1 VATPFPCLYPCLVLA
16 LLPGAALAAANPAE
30 AFGTLPQISE
40 VALSPDGKLL
50 AWQDESSAKP
60 QVVIFD
66 VGARHNK
73 RTMRMDA
80 DAKLR
85 GLVWADSATLL
96 MTVSFTLQGSRGP
109 AEAYRHEYFRTVAVD
124 VNDGQRHELLMEGGS
139 RPLVTGAELIS
150 WHVSKPGT
158 VIMSTYDY
166 SARFSRDTGTRIG
179 AKPEESGWTW
189 NLYSVDTRSGKGTL
203 EEAGTHFVNQW
214 VVDGNGA
221 AIARSEWRQEGE
233 IFGLYRKD
241 GAAWREI
248 LHREHQGYTWVYGIS
263 ADGKTVVT
271 VGAGDDG
278 RTRLWSAPLDGSAP
292 KDIFPDATEDVDAIW
307 FDRFTGTPVGVRL
320 GGVQEQLRWFDADAE
335 RRYHTVA
342 KAFPGRDV
350 DLYGHS
356 ESNTRVLAQVQGP
369 SSPPVYYLVDFTT
382 HRADIVGE
390 AYPALTDVALGEVRV
405 ATYKARDGTTIPA
418 YLTLPPGAK
427 EKILPLIVLP
437 HGGPGARDHLLFD
450 WWAQFLAVRGYAVLQ
465 PQFRGSAGFGAAFER
480 AGYKQWG
487 GLMQDDVTDGV
498 QALIAQGVADPRRV
512 CIVGAS
518 YGGYAAL
525 AGAAFTPELYACAA
539 SINGVSNLPEMLSY
553 LKDHSGPNSGAVTAW
568 RDHIGSSFDRQ
579 VIEKSPV
586 HAAARVRAPVL
597 LLHSAQDTVVPPS
610 QSEQMANA
618 LKKAGARVTL
628 VRLEGDDHWLSRSST
643 RVQMLRELDTFLNAN
658 LH

>member
-1 VATPFPCLYPCLVLA
+1 VATPSHYLGLMLA
-16 LLPGAALAAANPAE
+16 LVPSAALPASIPAE
-30 AFGTLPQISE
+30 AFGTLPQVSKL
-40 VALSPDGKLL
+40 ALSPDGNLL
-50 AWQDESSAKP
+50 AWQEESGAQP

-66 VGARHNK
+66 VGARQNK
-73 RTMRMDA
+73 RTVRLDA

-85 GLVWADSATLL
+85 GLAWADGSTLL
-96 MTVSFTLQGSRGP
+96 MTVSFTLQGARGP
-109 AEAYRHEYFRTVAVD
+109 AEAYRHEFFRTVAVD
-124 VNDGQRHELLMEGGS
+124 VNDGQKHELLMEGGS

-150 WHVSKPGT
+150 WHASRPGT
-158 VIMSTYDY
+158 VIMSTSDY
-166 SARFSRDTGTRIG
+166 SARFSRDTRIG
-179 AKPEESGWTW
+179 AKPEESGWTR

-203 EEAGTHFVNQW
+203 TEGGTHFVNQW

-221 AIARSEWRQEGE
+221 AVARSEWRQEGE

-241 GAAWREI
+241 GSAWREI
-248 LHREHQGYTWVYGIS
+248 LHRERQGYMWAYGIS

-271 VGAGDDG
+271 VGPGDDG
-278 RTRLWSAPLDGSAP
+278 RVRLWSVPLDGSAP
-292 KDIFPDATEDVDAIW
+292 QDMFPDATDDVDFVLVDQFA
-307 FDRFTGTPVGVRL
+307 GMPVGVRL
-320 GGVQEQLRWFDADAE
+320 GGVREQPRWLDADAE

-342 KAFPGRDV
+342 KAFPGREIFV
-350 DLYGHS
+350 YGRS
-356 ESNTRVLAQVQGP
+356 QSNTRVLAQVQGP

-405 ATYKARDGTTIPA
+405 MTYKARDGTAIAA

-427 EKILPLIVLP
+427 DKTLPLIVLP
-437 HGGPGARDHLLFD
+437 HGGPAARDHLLFD

-465 PQFRGSAGFGAAFER
+465 PQFRGSSGFGAAFER

-498 QALIAQGVADPRRV
+498 QALIAQGVADPRRI

-553 LKDHSGPNSGAVTAW
+553 LKDHSGADSGAVTAW

-586 HAAARVRAPVL
+586 HAADRVRAPVL
-597 LLHSAQDTVVPPS
+597 LLHSTQDTVVPPS

-618 LKKAGARVTL
+618 LKKAGTRVTL
-628 VRLEGDDHWLSRSST
+628 VKLEGDDHWLSRSST
-643 RVQMLRELDTFLNAN
+643 RVQMLRELDTFLSAN